1 VLFHETN
8 RSLQMLDDFMNRS
21 MQQMRAPLTLMERA
35 CNLVAENI
43 EDIDE
48 VVRRNTAAA
57 YTAMI
62 ASNNDHHRH
71 RYHHHATNGNAHA
84 VGSGSNGV
92 GGPSNS
98 GKYVIGN
105 NDDAVNIPG
114 GVARKEENDDDDGE
128 RSRAR
133 TNGGGGGG
141 GNSNGSNPNM
151 LLDNAVAN
159 LLNFTAP
166 LTVALSA
173 TSEARSVVGLAT
185 TLTKDALALVD
196 DITDLCRFDQGR
208 VLLVEKEAV
217 KIREECLEALERVS
231 ASSSPPM
238 GGGTASSP
246 VMMAGVGG
254 STSSMV
260 DVVLDVQEGSP
271 GRVVTDRGV
280 LQRSLALLLN
290 FAVDA
295 AANAAS
301 TTAGGGGGGGSAAM
315 ANAASR
321 GRVVLSIGG
330 EATPGACKVS
340 VFYTNPTEASRGGG
354 MNIMGSAAALAAM
367 AAGGGGGGG
376 GGSRSTPVEH
386 SATAFASAYT
396 SSSSSAN
403 SHEQHHYHQ
412 PPDIAG
418 NNDVANFGNHGG
430 MGVPSPPGGGG
441 GGGGISPTN
450 EDVVEMLQKYHTSAQ
465 GGTSMMRR
473 IRLRESIHAGMTSC
487 RRDKL
492 GLGLSL
498 LYHLVASVGS
508 DLRYEIVGEQR
519 SLHNGGGGMV
529 LPTMTKFWFLLPMS
543 LDFPDR
549 LSAEQFI
556 VKDGPHGD
564 VNPQGGQMLSIPLP
578 ARSPMLLATSMV
590 PDDGMGI
597 QQPRQKR
604 AKLSHLPVV
613 PLVPFT
619 SIRGAMTAA
628 PAPAESSS
636 FASASPPVSVASA
649 SAPLKS
655 ENERADAT
663 MTMTSST
670 KQYPGVAPGAR
681 PLVLVVEDTDVSA
694 SLLCMHLRKLNC
706 TSHRA
711 ENGEVAIE
719 MLRSAPAPNM
729 YNLILMDLRMP
740 VMDGFLAT
748 TIIKGSN
755 ACNIPVVALTGE
767 TSEENRRRCD
777 EIGFDDYKTKP
788 LKRPQLQ
795 ELLHKFVPGYTSTS

>member
-1 VLFHETN
+1 
-8 RSLQMLDDFMNRS
+8 
-21 MQQMRAPLTLMERA
+21 
-35 CNLVAENI
+35 
-43 EDIDE
+43 
-48 VVRRNTAAA
+48 
-57 YTAMI
+57 
-62 ASNNDHHRH
+62 
-71 RYHHHATNGNAHA
+71 
-84 VGSGSNGV
+84 
-92 GGPSNS
+92 
-98 GKYVIGN
+98 
-105 NDDAVNIPG
+105 
-114 GVARKEENDDDDGE
+114 
-128 RSRAR
+128 
-133 TNGGGGGG
+133 
-141 GNSNGSNPNM
+141 
-151 LLDNAVAN
+151 
-159 LLNFTAP
+159 
-166 LTVALSA
+166 
-173 TSEARSVVGLAT
+173 
-185 TLTKDALALVD
+185 
-196 DITDLCRFDQGR
+196 
-208 VLLVEKEAV
+208 
-217 KIREECLEALERVS
+217 
-231 ASSSPPM
+231 
-238 GGGTASSP
+238 
-246 VMMAGVGG
+246 
-254 STSSMV
+254 
-260 DVVLDVQEGSP
+260 
-271 GRVVTDRGV
+271 
-280 LQRSLALLLN
+280 
-290 FAVDA
+290 
-295 AANAAS
+295 
-301 TTAGGGGGGGSAAM
+301 
-315 ANAASR
+315 
-321 GRVVLSIGG
+321 
-330 EATPGACKVS
+330 

-354 MNIMGSAAALAAM
+354 MNIMGAAAASAALAM
-367 AAGGGGGGG
+367 GTGGGLGGGGGGG
-376 GGSRSTPVEH
+376 GGSAPVEH

-403 SHEQHHYHQ
+403 SHEQQHYHE

-441 GGGGISPTN
+441 GGEGIAPTN

-508 DLRYEIVGEQR
+508 DLRYEIVSEQR
-519 SLHNGGGGMV
+519 ILHNSGGGMV

-549 LSAEQFI
+549 LPAEQFI
-556 VKDGPHGD
+556 VKDGPHGG
-564 VNPQGGQMLSIPLP
+564 VNPQGGQLLSIPLP
-578 ARSPMLLATSMV
+578 ARSPMLLAPSMA
-590 PDDGMGI
+590 PDDGMGM

-604 AKLSHLPVV
+604 AKSSHLPVV
-613 PLVPFT
+613 PLVPFN
-619 SIRGAMTAA
+619 SILGAMTAA

-636 FASASPPVSVASA
+636 FASASTPISVESV

-655 ENERADAT
+655 ENELDDAT
-663 MTMTSST
+663 MTITSST
-670 KQYPGVAPGAR
+670 KQCPGVAPGAR

-740 VMDGFLAT
+740 VMDGFEAT
-748 TIIKGSN
+748 TMIKGSN

-767 TSEENRRRCD
+767 TSEEIRRRCD